1 MKESFSGEI
10 VLKNLKKEEISEF
23 LRIEFDSFYKMMVL
37 IFGGNINGGLK
48 IRKREIEANLH
59 TLQYFVAKVGEEIV
73 GTIEIISQDAIKK
86 YKKNFKEYFEN
97 IGLVKALKAYYFE
110 ISPYKMDDKTMY
122 IDTVAVDKR
131 FRRKG
136 IAKKMLELTNDIG
149 KRMNKEFLTLWV
161 AKENLPALHLYKTM
175 GYKEIKR
182 KSSKMLE
189 KRFLYREWV
198 YLKMGIK

>member
-161 AKENLPALHLYKTM
+161 AKENLSALHLYKTM

-198 YLKMGIK
+198 YLKKEIR